1 MERYVEHHDLK
12 TFYSKIVPEMKK
24 FEETMMN
31 YAREQTQ
38 FRDMVHRFDEV
49 LLLKASKQALENV
62 DGRFVDFCTLGDL
75 ASA

>member
-1 MERYVEHHDLK
+1 
-12 TFYSKIVPEMKK
+12 
-24 FEETMMN
+24 MN